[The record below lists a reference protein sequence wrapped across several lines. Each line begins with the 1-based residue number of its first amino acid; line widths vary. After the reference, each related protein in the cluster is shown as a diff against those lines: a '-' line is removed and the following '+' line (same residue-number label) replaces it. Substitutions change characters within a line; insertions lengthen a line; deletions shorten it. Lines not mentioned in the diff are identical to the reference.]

1 MQSLIENNILFSL
14 PHFML
19 FILLNILSLSK
30 VELSFYSILLVLG
43 YYSLQMYLL
52 SKFLLL
58 LKIVKINLLDFQ
70 LQIYLKFII
79 FTLLLI
85 IINLI
90 HFINHFRLLN
100 LLNLLIPIP
109 ILIII
114 LLPLIIPIIIH
125 PITLIIHPITLIS
138 LLSLLILK
146 VFIKIIIF

>member
-1 MQSLIENNILFSL
+1 
-14 PHFML
+14 ML

-109 ILIII
+109 ILITI
-114 LLPLIIPIIIH
+114 LLPLIIAIIIH

-146 VFIKIIIF
+146 IFIKIIIFWYLQLLSTNAF